1 MERRTRRGR
10 VFYGCKNYPECDF
23 VTWDAPHTEPCK
35 VCGGLVLKHRFKNG
49 RALNYCY
56 DDKCASRVDH
66 PINKELERLREK
78 AEKAASGVKTEKK
91 TAVKATVKKTAAKKT
106 TAGKTTAKKTAAKK
120 AAAKKTAV
128 KKTAAKKDSKK

>member
-1 MERRTRRGR
+1 M
-10 VFYGCKNYPECDF
+10 
-23 VTWDAPHTEPCK
+23 TWDAPHTEPCK

-91 TAVKATVKKTAAKKT
+91 TAAKTTVKKTAAKKT
-106 TAGKTTAKKTAAKK
+106 TAKKTADKK